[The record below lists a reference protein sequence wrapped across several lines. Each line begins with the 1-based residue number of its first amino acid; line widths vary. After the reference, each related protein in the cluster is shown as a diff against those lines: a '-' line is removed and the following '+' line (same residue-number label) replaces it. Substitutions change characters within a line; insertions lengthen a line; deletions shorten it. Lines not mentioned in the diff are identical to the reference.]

1 MEIGFELGKWGLGL
15 EIGDWGLILDFDLWR
30 LRFTLGLEL
39 NLYKKID

>member
-30 LRFTLGLEL
+30 LRFTLRFRI
-39 NLYKKID
+39 KFI